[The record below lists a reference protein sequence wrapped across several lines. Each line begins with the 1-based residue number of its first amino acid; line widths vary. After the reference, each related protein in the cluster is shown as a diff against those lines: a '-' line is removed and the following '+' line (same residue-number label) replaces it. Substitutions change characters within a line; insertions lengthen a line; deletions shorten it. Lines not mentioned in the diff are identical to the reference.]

1 MDDLAA
7 AFQRRGK
14 LYHSEMNAPVYASL
28 QALATIVSRYGRNFT
43 SNRWISQPATIRTF
57 TAGSSIVN
65 AQAAWA
71 NNVNY
76 PGKFKREARRSA

>member
-28 QALATIVSRYGRNFT
+28 QALATIVSVRSSPTVFPHSLTSSNPTPFSRSRY
-43 SNRWISQPATIRTF
+43 
-57 TAGSSIVN
+57 
-65 AQAAWA
+65 
-71 NNVNY
+71 
-76 PGKFKREARRSA
+76 ARVVLC